1 MAHKA
6 DAAGKSS
13 FDLID
18 MTRFFAL
25 LDPGPAAMVA
35 DLACGAGRY
44 SLEMARRLGG
54 SGKVHAVDLRPEGI
68 ALLHQ
73 AIREQHIINLETHV
87 ADITRGVPLA
97 GGVFDACLLAAVL
110 HELPEEEQDGALKEA
125 ARLLKPGG
133 TLAVIEFKKKEGGP
147 GPPLRI
153 RLGER
158 ELERRI
164 TPHGFALRRCDEL
177 GPHMYLCRFRKG

>member
-1 MAHKA
+1 MAHKPVA
-6 DAAGKSS
+6 EGKSS

-18 MTRFFAL
+18 MTRFFTL
-25 LDPGPAAMVA
+25 LDPGPGAMVA
-35 DLACGAGRY
+35 DLACGTGRY

-68 ALLHQ
+68 AILHQ
-73 AIREQHIINLETHV
+73 AIREQHITNLEAHV

-97 GGVFDACLLAAVL
+97 GGTLDACLLAAVL
-110 HELPEEEQDGALKEA
+110 HELSIEEQNGALREA

-147 GPPLRI
+147 GPPVRI
-153 RLGER
+153 RLAEH
-158 ELERRI
+158 ELEQRI
-164 TPHGFALRRCDEL
+164 APHGFALRRCDEL
-177 GPHMYLCRFRKG
+177 GLYMYLCQFGKT